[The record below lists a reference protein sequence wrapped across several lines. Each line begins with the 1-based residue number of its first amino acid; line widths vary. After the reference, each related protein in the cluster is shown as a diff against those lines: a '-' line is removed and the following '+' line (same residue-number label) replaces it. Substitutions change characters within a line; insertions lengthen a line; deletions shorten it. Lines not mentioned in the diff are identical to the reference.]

1 MPAFHPNRRTFLKGL
16 GGSAV
21 AAALTTPLLSAC
33 GGGSSSSTSS
43 TSPTSSTSN
52 SAGAAPVRG
61 GKATVAIQDTPVNM
75 DPADG
80 QLYAS
85 LQVYQNIF
93 SELIS
98 VDSKFN
104 FKPNLATD
112 WQQEDAKT
120 WTFNLV
126 DNAVFQ
132 NGEPFTAKDVAFTI
146 NRMKTHALGAYLG
159 FFDKVKAVGD
169 HKLQIQLSRPY
180 GPMEAT
186 MASLVDI
193 VNEKAI
199 KSRDPKQSPIGTGP
213 YKMADWVKGSHVTLS
228 RWDKYF
234 KSDRPYLDEVTFQSV
249 GDDTVRLTGL
259 QTGQFDWIQTVPPQQ
274 LSSLA
279 GNASINHT
287 NAAAYFPYILLL
299 NTTAPPFNDI
309 KVRQALSWAVD
320 RSEIVKLA
328 FFGGAV
334 EATEAVSQPNP
345 FYSGVN
351 PYGGAP
357 NIDKAK
363 SVLSQASTSVR
374 DVEVIVAQEDQSFVA
389 IAQVLQSQMAKIG
402 LNLSIKTMASA
413 ESFGRLASK
422 KYGLGITYFSASL
435 DPALTYYLLG
445 QSASGFN
452 LSGYKSARLDA
463 ALAKFTFQ
471 ADQTVRKHVYPEM
484 VQAFA
489 EEAPFLFVAN
499 RQQQYW
505 SKPGLNGVE
514 VLPSLE
520 IRAEDLWK
528 QS

>member
-1 MPAFHPNRRTFLKGL
+1 MSAFETDRRTLLKGV

-21 AAALTTPLLSAC
+21 AAALATPLLSAC
-33 GGGSSSSTSS
+33 GGGSSSSNPASS
-43 TSPTSSTSN
+43 SSVS
-52 SAGAAPVRG
+52 AAPVKG
-61 GKATVAIQDTPVNM
+61 GKATVAIQDSPVNM

-98 VDSKFN
+98 VDSEFN

-112 WQQEDAKT
+112 WTQDDEKT

-126 DNAVFQ
+126 DNAVFH
-132 NGEPFTAKDVAFTI
+132 NGEPLTAKDVAFTI
-146 NRMKTHALGAYLG
+146 DRMKTHALGAYLG
-159 FFDKVKAVGD
+159 FFNKVTAVGD
-169 HKLQIQLSRPY
+169 HKVRIQLSKPY

-193 VNEKAI
+193 VNEKAV
-199 KSRDPKQSPIGTGP
+199 KSADPKQSPIGTGP
-213 YKMADWVKGSHVTLS
+213 YKMTDWVKGSHVTLS

-274 LSSLA
+274 IPSLTS
-279 GNASINHT
+279 NASINHT
-287 NAAAYFPYILLL
+287 NASAYFPYLILL

-309 KVRQALSWAVD
+309 KVRQALSWAID

-328 FFGGAV
+328 FFGAAV
-334 EATEAVSQPNP
+334 EATEAVSKPNP

-351 PYGGAP
+351 PYEGGP
-357 NIDKAK
+357 NLDKAK
-363 SVLSQASTSVR
+363 SLLSEASTSVR
-374 DVEVIVAQEDQSFVA
+374 DAELIVAQEDQSFVA
-389 IAQVLQSQMAKIG
+389 IAQVLQSQLKKIG
-402 LNLSIKTMASA
+402 LNLNIKTMASA
-413 ESFGRLASK
+413 ESFGRLANK
-422 KYGLGITYFSASL
+422 QYGMGITYFSASL

-445 QSASGFN
+445 YSSSGFN
-452 LSGYKSARLDA
+452 LSGYKSSRLDA

-471 ADQTVRKHVYPEM
+471 ADQKVRKQVYPEM

-489 EEAPFLFVAN
+489 EEASFLFIAN

>member
-1 MPAFHPNRRTFLKGL
+1 MSAFETNRRTFLRGL
-16 GGSAV
+16 GGSAA
-21 AAALTTPLLSAC
+21 AAALSAPLLSAC
-33 GGGSSSSTSS
+33 GGGSSPSTAS
-43 TSPTSSTSN
+43 
-52 SAGAAPVRG
+52 SAGATGTPVRG
-61 GKATVAIQDTPVNM
+61 GKATLAIQDTPVNM

-85 LQVYQNIF
+85 LQVYQNVF
-93 SELIS
+93 SELIA
-98 VDSKFN
+98 VDSDFKFQ
-104 FKPNLATD
+104 PNLATD
-112 WQQEDAKT
+112 WKQDDEKT

-132 NGEPFTAKDVAFTI
+132 NGEPLTAKDVAYTI

-159 FFDKVKAVGD
+159 FFDKVRAVGD
-169 HKLQIQLSRPY
+169 HQVRIQLSRPY

-199 KSRDPKQSPIGTGP
+199 NSGDPKQNPVGTGP
-213 YKMADWVKGSHVTLS
+213 YKMTDWVKGSHVTLT
-228 RWDKYF
+228 RWEKYF
-234 KSDRPYLDEVTFQSV
+234 KSDKPYLDEVTFQSV

-279 GNASINHT
+279 GNSSINHT
-287 NAAAYFPYILLL
+287 PAGAYFPYILLL
-299 NTTAPPFNDI
+299 NTTAPPFNDL
-309 KVRQALSWAVD
+309 KVRQAVSWAVD

-334 EATEAVSQPNP
+334 EATEAVSEPNP
-345 FYSGVN
+345 FYSGAT
-351 PYGGAP
+351 PYEGGP
-357 NIDKAK
+357 DLDKAQA
-363 SVLSQASTSVR
+363 LLREASTSVR
-374 DVEVIVAQEDQSFVA
+374 DAEIVVAQEDQSFVA
-389 IAQVLQSQMAKIG
+389 IAQVLQSQMKKIG
-402 LNLSIKTMASA
+402 LNLTIKTVSSA
-413 ESFGRLASK
+413 ESFGRMGNK
-422 KYGLGITYFSASL
+422 QYGMGVTYFSASL

-445 QSASGFN
+445 FSESGFN
-452 LSGYKSARLDA
+452 LSGYKNQRLDA

-471 ADQTVRKHVYPEM
+471 ADQEVRKQVYPDM
-484 VQAFA
+484 VRAFA
-489 EEAPFLFVAN
+489 EEAPFLFLAN

-505 SKPGLNGVE
+505 SKPGLNGVQ

-528 QS
+528 QA